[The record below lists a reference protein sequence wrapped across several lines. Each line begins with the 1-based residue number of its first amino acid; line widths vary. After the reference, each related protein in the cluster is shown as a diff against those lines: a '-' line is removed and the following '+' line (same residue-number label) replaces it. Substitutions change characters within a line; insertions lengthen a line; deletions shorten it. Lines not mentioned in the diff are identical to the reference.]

1 MDIEIWSDIAC
12 PFCYIGKARLE
23 KALQKF
29 PDIEASITW
38 RSFQLDPNAPE
49 NPELDIY
56 DTLAKKYG
64 KDRQWAKEMNKNVVE
79 MADGEGLNF
88 NMETIKPANT
98 FKAHRLL
105 HFAAENG
112 KQHEMKAALL
122 NAYFTRGKDVSDI
135 ETLATLAHE
144 TGLDY
149 ERTKEFLEGNHFS
162 EQVEE
167 DIMKAREIG
176 IQGVPFFLFNNQYG
190 LSGAQPAEVF
200 EEALQKILNE
210 EKVKK

>member
-1 MDIEIWSDIAC
+1 MDIEIWSDVAC